1 MSGSFASFST
11 ALSALRYNRVVMD
24 TASSNIANSGTAGYT
39 RRRVESETVAAPGQV
54 AMWSRYEG
62 SGEGVAVAGLQ
73 RMTDEFLN
81 SRARTEHAN
90 LSYLG
95 VRSTTLGRLETG
107 IAEPGNQG
115 VSARLAEFRASWH
128 ELANNP
134 GKDLPRTNV
143 LTKATSLVEA
153 VRTQSTNIAREAGDA
168 RSRLEGLVSE
178 VNTGAAELAELNR
191 MISVAAASKVDTNGL
206 ADQRDAVAMRLSELT
221 GATATRRADGGMDLT
236 VGGVPLV
243 TGREAGTLVVAT
255 GASGGPVSFAVRS
268 NGVDTAVTG
277 GLQGA
282 TGATADLLTV
292 TLPAYAAGLDAVVR
306 DLADQVNTLHAGGYD
321 STGAAG
327 GAVFTYDPANPSG
340 SLTVA
345 ITDPA
350 RLAASGVPGGAVD
363 GSNADL
369 LTRTGGVES
378 AYQRLINGLGT
389 EVASTGRLLTNQSAL
404 VGQVDGS
411 REQLSGVNLDEEM
424 VSLLTAQRAY
434 EAASRVMNTMD
445 SMLDTLINR
454 TGLVGR

>member
-11 ALSALRYNRVVMD
+11 ALSALSYNRVVMD
-24 TASSNIANSGTAGYT
+24 TASSNIANAGTAGYS
-39 RRRVESETVAAPGQV
+39 RRRVESETVAAPGQI

-81 SRARTEHAN
+81 TRARQEHAN

-95 VRSTTLGRLETG
+95 VRSTTLQRLETG
-107 IAEPGNQG
+107 IAEPGAQG

-128 ELANNP
+128 DLANNP
-134 GKDLPRTNV
+134 GKDLARTNV
-143 LTKATSLVEA
+143 LTKATSVVEA
-153 VRTQSTNIAREAGDA
+153 VRTQATNVAREAGDA
-168 RSRLEGLVSE
+168 RSRLEGLVTE

-191 MISVAAASKVDTNGL
+191 MIAVASASKVDTNGL
-206 ADQRDAVAMRLSELT
+206 ADQRDVVAMRLSELT
-221 GATATRRADGGMDLT
+221 GATATRRTDGGMDLT
-236 VGGVPLV
+236 VNGVPLV
-243 TGREAGTLVVAT
+243 TGAEAGTLVVAT
-255 GASGGPVSFAVRS
+255 GSTGGPVSFAVRS
-268 NGVDTAVTG
+268 NGADVAVAG
-277 GLQGA
+277 GLRGA

-306 DLADQVNTLHAGGYD
+306 DLADQVNALHAGGYD
-321 STGAAG
+321 STGAPG
-327 GAVFTYDPANPSG
+327 GPVFAYDPADPSG

-350 RLAASGVPGGAVD
+350 LLAASGVSGGAVD

-369 LTRTGGVES
+369 LTRTSGAES
-378 AYQRLINGLGT
+378 AYQRLVGGLGT
-389 EVASTGRLLTNQSAL
+389 EVASTARLVTNQSAL
-404 VGQVDGS
+404 VGQVDGA

-434 EAASRVMNTMD
+434 EAASRVMTTMD